1 MYKRQQRDIA
11 DASGLSLGVVNREY
25 RELADKGLV
34 DEAQVTPAG
43 FTALSPYRVEN
54 AVIMAAGLSSRFA
67 PLSYERPKGV
77 LKVRGEV
84 LVERQIRQLKEA
96 GIDDIAVVVGY
107 MKEQFFYLEDAFGVD
122 IVVNEDYACL
132 LYTSGPKH
140 ERQVHLRSGKM
151 AKFSRI
157 AIPWAGF
164 CMRQAR
170 LEKHRFA

>member
-1 MYKRQQRDIA
+1 MSKPHPPEQCRPRGTYQASRRCAVRPVSYTHLDVYKRQ
-11 DASGLSLGVVNREY
+11 
-25 RELADKGLV
+25 
-34 DEAQVTPAG
+34 
-43 FTALSPYRVEN
+43 SPYRVEN

-122 IVVNEDYACL
+122 IVVNEDYATRNNNSTIHKGAGRLGNTYICL
-132 LYTSGPKH
+132 LYTS
-140 ERQVHLRSGKM
+140 RCV
-151 AKFSRI
+151 
-157 AIPWAGF
+157 
-164 CMRQAR
+164 
-170 LEKHRFA
+170 